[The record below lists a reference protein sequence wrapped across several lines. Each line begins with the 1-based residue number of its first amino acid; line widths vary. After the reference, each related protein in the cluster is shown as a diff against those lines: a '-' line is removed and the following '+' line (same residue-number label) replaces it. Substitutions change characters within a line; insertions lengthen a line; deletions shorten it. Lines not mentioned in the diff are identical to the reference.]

1 MESAKYTQRNKEM
14 FKNEESRTN
23 TTKTKTRQTQK
34 CSPSGR
40 IANGDASGDP
50 NPDPGPVNGDSKG
63 SPAQS
68 DAPRKSSDRDKVK
81 WRARERTGLE
91 TRRSAV
97 RVRFDDELVRNKPC
111 RALSSVGEKP
121 PESWP
126 RLMSNGESACGDGM
140 GWALRCAPSP
150 SPRSPGSLG
159 ASGIWRRPRTGFP
172 VIIDPTGSGYGVSG
186 SGSGRVVLG
195 ASRGDSPPFRAWMLR
210 CDHVPGAGGTRRGSF
225 GGVRGVWAIWSMG
238 VMGWLVLP
246 PDEWERRM
254 KEAEARV
261 YVGVKPQGELR
272 GDVDVGGI
280 RRGGIER

>member
-81 WRARERTGLE
+81 WRARVRAGLELE

-97 RVRFDDELVRNKPC
+97 RVRFDDELVRSKPC
-111 RALSSVGEKP
+111 RALSSVGENP

-159 ASGIWRRPRTGFP
+159 ASGIWRRPRTGLP
-172 VIIDPTGSGYGVSG
+172 VIIEPSGYGV

-195 ASRGDSPPFRAWMLR
+195 ASRGDSPPFRAWRLR
-210 CDHVPGAGGTRRGSF
+210 CDHVPGAGGTRRGSL
-225 GGVRGVWAIWSMG
+225 GGVRGVRAIWSMG
-238 VMGWLVLP
+238 VMGWLVVP
-246 PDEWERRM
+246 PEECERRM

-261 YVGVKPQGELR
+261 YVGVKPQGELK
-272 GDVDVGGI
+272 GDVDADGTRG
-280 RRGGIER
+280 GGIER